1 MGVDIVRRIVK
12 YCSLSYLFVLRL
24 RQVELGKFSRHSSL
38 CMGRCFK
45 VLSRLLPGTFKA
57 PYTCVDRCFQVL
69 SRLLSG
75 MKDRVN
81 NRVLKDYAKFMAERK
96 AGRL

>member
-1 MGVDIVRRIVK
+1 MKDITVPYDGFRA
-12 YCSLSYLFVLRL
+12 
-24 RQVELGKFSRHSSL
+24 LGLIHSHYNSCL
-38 CMGRCFK
+38 HRCWT
-45 VLSRLLPGTFKA
+45 L
-57 PYTCVDRCFQVL
+57 QVL

-96 AGRL
+96 AGRV